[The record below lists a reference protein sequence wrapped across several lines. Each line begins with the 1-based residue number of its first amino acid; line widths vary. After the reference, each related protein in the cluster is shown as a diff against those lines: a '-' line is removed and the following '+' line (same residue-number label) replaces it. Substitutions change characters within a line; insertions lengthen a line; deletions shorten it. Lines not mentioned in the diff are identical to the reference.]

1 MPNEPD
7 IKRVHAY
14 VDGQNLFHAARAVFG
29 ATYPDFDPRCLAD
42 RICLAQGWELAKVRF
57 YTGVPDPEMNPQW
70 SRFWEAKLGAMRAR
84 GVSVFTKPLAYRRGR
99 PDENGEATAPVGVE
113 KGIDIRLAIDVVRDA
128 LDRACDVA
136 LLFTQDADQAEVAAE
151 VRRISREQ
159 NRWIKVACAF
169 PTSPGS
175 RFRRGVDGADWL
187 PFDQRLYRDC
197 KDPLDYRE
205 DPQAMTQHPR
215 DEAWATWTADPKIPR
230 RP

>member
-1 MPNEPD
+1 MPNEPE

-14 VDGQNLFHAARAVFG
+14 VDGQNLFHATRAVFG
-29 ATYPDFDPRCLAD
+29 AGYPDFDPRCLAD

-57 YTGVPDPEMNPQW
+57 YTGVPDPEMSPQW
-70 SRFWEAKLGAMRAR
+70 SRFWDAKLKAMRDR

-99 PDENGEATAPVGVE
+99 PGENGEAPAPVAVE

-169 PTSPGS
+169 PASPQS
-175 RFRRGVDGADWL
+175 RFRRGVDGTDWL
-187 PFDQRLYRDC
+187 PFDARLYRDC

-205 DPQAMTQHPR
+205 DPQAMAALPS
-215 DEAWATWTADPKIPR
+215 DEAWATWTADPKSPR